1 MTLGLAKR
9 FLVMKSKAQS
19 KEEKK
24 MDKLSFIK
32 TVTCSVKDTFKRKI
46 RKIIEWNKIFAKYI
60 SYQTLAS

>member
-1 MTLGLAKR
+1 
-9 FLVMKSKAQS
+9 
-19 KEEKK
+19 

-32 TVTCSVKDTFKRKI
+32 TITCSVKDTFKRKI